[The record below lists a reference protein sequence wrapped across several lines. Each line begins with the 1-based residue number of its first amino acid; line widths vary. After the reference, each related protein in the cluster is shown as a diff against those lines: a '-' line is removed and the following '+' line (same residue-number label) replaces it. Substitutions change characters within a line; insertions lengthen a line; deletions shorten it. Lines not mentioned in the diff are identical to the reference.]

1 MSTEQEEATFVA
13 HIIMVAKWGFPFDSL
28 DVRVLAYL
36 NSHGRKVECF
46 NNNLPSDEW
55 ANRFIKK
62 HKDELSTRTCQNIKK
77 TRAAISANDVRK
89 YLTSL
94 SATINAA
101 GNPPPTKII
110 NYDETNLSDDP
121 RVKKCLFRKGIIIP

>member
-46 NNNLPSDEW
+46 NNNLPSD
-55 ANRFIKK
+55 K
-62 HKDELSTRTCQNIKK
+62 Q